1 MIEGWEQETDEL
13 NGAEREL
20 IPGICKGLSLRV
32 GRGQAV
38 TAAEITKGFAARG
51 VKVPGPRVRKLINH
65 VRRHGL
71 VPNLIASSAGYYVAT
86 DNEDKERY
94 IRSLHARANAILEV
108 AKAFEQ
114 SKTK

>member
-1 MIEGWEQETDEL
+1 MIEGWEQETDDL
-13 NGAEREL
+13 NAAEREL

-71 VPNLIASSAGYYVAT
+71 VPNLVASSAGYYVAT
-86 DNEDKERY
+86 DDEDKARY
-94 IRSLHARANAILEV
+94 IRSLHARAEAILAV
-108 AKAFEQ
+108 AAAFQ
-114 SKTK
+114 KSKT